1 LLSYC
6 NLCKV
11 FLCVE
16 LDKVMYNQ
24 FKSVSLSHRNA
35 PLAIREQLALNE
47 AEAKGIMLRLKD
59 FFDVSDVL
67 AVSTCNRTEIYYS
80 SASDLNEEIIKLL
93 LIEKG
98 VSDIASFGGYF
109 ERFALGEQA
118 VHHLFEVAT
127 GLQSQVV
134 GDMQIPNQIK
144 HAYQW
149 SADLNMAGPF
159 LHRLLHTIFFA
170 NKRVAQETFFRDGAA
185 SVSYAAVELL
195 EGLMPNPKVLVVG
208 LGEIGTDVC
217 RNLAGRPNVEVTL
230 VNRTRST
237 ADQLGAELGLRVAD
251 FADIE
256 AEISRA
262 DIIVSSIRRDEP
274 FFTKEMMV
282 RLRGMSFKYFI
293 DLSVPRSVSL
303 EVEEIPGVMLYTI
316 DSIRSKADEA
326 LNRRLE
332 AVPQVREIIE
342 EAVVEFNDWSR
353 EMVVSP
359 TIQKL
364 KGALEQIRKEE
375 LTRFTKSLTD
385 TELEKVERITSSMMQ
400 KILKLPVLQLKAAC
414 KRGEAET
421 LIDVLNDLF
430 NLEKEKTSH

>member
-1 LLSYC
+1 
-6 NLCKV
+6 
-11 FLCVE
+11 
-16 LDKVMYNQ
+16 MYNH
-24 FKSVSLSHRNA
+24 FKSISLSHRNA
-35 PLAIREQLALNE
+35 PLSIREQLALSE
-47 AEAKGIMLRLKD
+47 EGAKGIMLRLKD
-59 FFDVSDVL
+59 FFEISDVL
-67 AVSTCNRTEIYYS
+67 VVSTCNRTEIYYS
-80 SASDLNEEIIKLL
+80 SAEDLNEEIIKLL

-98 VSDIASFGGYF
+98 VSDTEPFLDYF
-109 ERFALGEQA
+109 ERFSQGDTA
-118 VHHLFEVAT
+118 VQHLFEVAT
-127 GLQSQVV
+127 GLHSQVV

-149 SADLNMAGPF
+149 TADLNMAGPF

-195 EGLMPNPKVLVVG
+195 DGLMPNPKILVVG

-217 RNLAGRPNVEVTL
+217 RNLAQKTGVDVTL
-230 VNRTRST
+230 INRTKSK
-237 ADQLGAELGLRVAD
+237 ADALAQELGFKVAD
-251 FADIE
+251 FETIE
-256 AEISRA
+256 HEISQA
-262 DIIVSSIRRDEP
+262 DIIVSSIARDEP

-293 DLSVPRSVSL
+293 DLSVPRSVSP
-303 EVEEIPGVMLYTI
+303 EVEEIPGVMLYAI
-316 DSIRSKADEA
+316 DSIRSRADEA
-326 LNRRLE
+326 LSRRLE
-332 AVPQVREIIE
+332 SVPRVREIIG
-342 EAVVEFNDWSR
+342 EAVMEFNDWSK
-353 EMVVSP
+353 EMIVSP

-375 LTRFTKSLTD
+375 LTRFTKNLSD
-385 TELEKVERITSSMMQ
+385 SELEKVERITTSMMQ

-430 NLEKEKTSH
+430 NLEKQSETH

>member
-1 LLSYC
+1 
-6 NLCKV
+6 
-11 FLCVE
+11 
-16 LDKVMYNQ
+16 MYNQ
-24 FKSVSLSHRNA
+24 FKSISLSHRNA

-47 AEAKGIMLRLKD
+47 AEAKNIMLRLKD

-80 SASDLNEEIIKLL
+80 SASDFNEEIIKML
-93 LIEKG
+93 LIQKG
-98 VSDIASFGGYF
+98 VSDIESFKVFF
-109 ERFALGEQA
+109 ERFSNGDAA
-118 VHHLFEVAT
+118 VKHLFQVAT

-185 SVSYAAVELL
+185 SISYAAVELL
-195 EGLMPNPKVLVVG
+195 ESLMPNPKVLIVG
-208 LGEIGTDVC
+208 LGEIGSDVC
-217 RNLAGRPNVEVTL
+217 RNLAQKQGIEVTI
-230 VNRTRST
+230 VNRSRSK
-237 ADQLGAELGLRVAD
+237 ADSLAAELDFRVAD
-251 FADIE
+251 FSDIE

-262 DIIVSSIRRDEP
+262 DVIVSSIARDEP

-293 DLSVPRSVSL
+293 DLSVPRSVSP
-303 EVEEIPGVMLYTI
+303 EVEEIPGVMLYAI
-316 DSIRSKADEA
+316 DSIRSKADAA
-326 LNRRLE
+326 LQRRLD
-332 AVPQVREIIE
+332 AVPHVREIIE
-342 EAVVEFNDWSR
+342 EAVLEFNDWSK
-353 EMVVSP
+353 EMIVSP

-385 TELEKVERITSSMMQ
+385 SELEKVERITSSMMQ

-430 NLEKEKTSH
+430 NLEKQSEKH

>member
-1 LLSYC
+1 
-6 NLCKV
+6 
-11 FLCVE
+11 
-16 LDKVMYNQ
+16 MYNH
-24 FKSVSLSHRNA
+24 FKSISLSHRKA

-47 AEAKGIMLRLKD
+47 DGAKGIMLRLKD
-59 FFDVSDVL
+59 FFEVSDVL
-67 AVSTCNRTEIYYS
+67 VVSTCNRTEVYYS
-80 SASDLNEEIIKLL
+80 ASEDLNEEIIKLL
-93 LIEKG
+93 LIDKG
-98 VSDIASFGGYF
+98 IADIESFSVYF
-109 ERFALGEQA
+109 ERFSVGESA
-118 VHHLFEVAT
+118 VQHLFEVAT
-127 GLQSQVV
+127 GLHSQVV

-149 SADLNMAGPF
+149 TADLNMAGPF

-195 EGLMPNPKVLVVG
+195 DGLMPNPKILVAG
-208 LGEIGTDVC
+208 LGEIGSDVC
-217 RNLAGRPNVEVTL
+217 RNLAQKTGADVTI
-230 VNRTRST
+230 VNRTRSR
-237 ADQLGAELGLRVAD
+237 ADVLAGELGFRVAD
-251 FADIE
+251 VTDIE

-262 DIIVSSIRRDEP
+262 DIIVTSIARDEP

-293 DLSVPRSVSL
+293 DLSVPRSVSP

-316 DSIRSKADEA
+316 DSIKSRADEA
-326 LNRRLE
+326 LARRLE
-332 AVPQVREIIE
+332 AVPHVREIID
-342 EAVVEFNDWSR
+342 EAVLEFNDWSK
-353 EMVVSP
+353 EMIVSP

-375 LTRFTKSLTD
+375 LMRFTKNLND
-385 TELEKVERITSSMMQ
+385 AELEKVERITTSMMQ

-430 NLEKEKTSH
+430 NLEKQKESH